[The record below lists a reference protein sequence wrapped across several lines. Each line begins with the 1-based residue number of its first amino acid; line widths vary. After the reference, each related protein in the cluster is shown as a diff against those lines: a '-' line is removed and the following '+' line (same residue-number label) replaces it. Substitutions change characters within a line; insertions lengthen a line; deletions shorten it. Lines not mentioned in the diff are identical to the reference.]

1 MYESDQITFF
11 VKFVSGNLHTQGV
24 WEPQIT
30 ALLQKALRQDTTS
43 TLVDVG
49 AHVGYYSLLAAA
61 MGHKVISIEPNVSIP
76 KQYPNCMS
84 SKIMFLH

>member
-61 MGHKVISIEPNVSIP
+61 MGHKVISITLAKLSLT
-76 KQYPNCMS
+76 
-84 SKIMFLH
+84 KIELNKYLENE